1 MTNVI
6 VIGAGVIGTSTAYY
20 LAKRGAQVRL
30 IDQFQIGHTLGSSH
44 GPSRIIRLAYETT
57 DYVVLAQTAF
67 ERWHELESKPGN
79 RCLYAWAAW
88 ILARR
93 MRTASQRL
101 ALNYAA
107 LGIAYDALDAAEIRY
122 RYPQFNPLKIASGF
136 IKATTVCW
144 QPKNVCVPLP
154 TALWCMGRV
163 CIRTS
168 R

>member
-67 ERWHELESKPGN
+67 ERWHELNPKPGN
-79 RCLYAWAAW
+79 RCLYAWVAW

-101 ALNYAA
+101 A
-107 LGIAYDALDAAEIRY
+107 R
-122 RYPQFNPLKIASGF
+122 
-136 IKATTVCW
+136 TTLRSE
-144 QPKNVCVPLP
+144 LP
-154 TALWCMGRV
+154 TMRSMPPKFA
-163 CIRTS
+163 IATHS
-168 R
+168 SIP